1 MKSFDR
7 KRAASGERGDMEQE
21 MVLAPV
27 ESLLA
32 ALKAPVAERR
42 CAEENKSHTEPLVP
56 SVERR
61 GVRSLKPLPEMSF
74 QLSELIRLNPAS
86 IAKCRSQYL
95 TDERE
100 IIGFVGVSDR
110 TDGLELT
117 MTTLHGEKM
126 SKEPMTQ
133 FDSVRVIE
141 KIHPF
146 VYRMG
151 ILRDELSVNAVVY
164 ELGLYSRVIGTEQM
178 DYLGKAKI
186 FFPRPHNDMV
196 LWINLSNLR

>member
-1 MKSFDR
+1 MNSFDR

-21 MVLAPV
+21 MPLAPV
-27 ESLLA
+27 ESLLE
-32 ALKAPVAERR
+32 ALKSPKTDRRSIDQNKTHDAPLAPFNERR
-42 CAEENKSHTEPLVP
+42 DPNRVLGK
-56 SVERR
+56 
-61 GVRSLKPLPEMSF
+61 PEMSF
-74 QLSELIRLNPAS
+74 QLAEIIRLTPAA
-86 IAKCRSQYL
+86 IAKHKNPYL
-95 TDERE
+95 ADNRE
-100 IIGFVGVSDR
+100 IVGFVGVSDR

-117 MTTLHGEKM
+117 MMTLHGEKM

-133 FDSVRVIE
+133 FDTVRVIE

-146 VYRMG
+146 IYRMG

>member
-1 MKSFDR
+1 MSSFDR
-7 KRAASGERGDMEQE
+7 KRAASGERGDTEQE
-21 MVLAPV
+21 MPLAPV
-27 ESLLA
+27 ESLLE
-32 ALKAPVAERR
+32 ALKTPKMDRRSTDQNKTHEAPLAPFNERR
-42 CAEENKSHTEPLVP
+42 DLQYMQ
-56 SVERR
+56 RM
-61 GVRSLKPLPEMSF
+61 PEMSF
-74 QLSELIRLNPAS
+74 QLSEIVRLNPATV
-86 IAKCRSQYL
+86 ANGKHPYL
-95 TDERE
+95 ADNRE
-100 IIGFVGVSDR
+100 IVGFVGVSDR
-110 TDGLELT
+110 NDGLELT

-133 FDSVRVIE
+133 FDTVRVIE

-146 VYRMG
+146 IYRMR

-196 LWINLSNLR
+196 LWINLSNIR